1 MGLYCKGLK
10 GEKLK
15 KCKAK
20 IAAKRKTPAYKMKR
34 KKDSVK
40 LRKLDSLKGF
50 RYEKIIKKRNSLKE
64 SLKNQKKK

>member
-1 MGLYCKGLK
+1 MALYCKGLT

-15 KCKAK
+15 KCRAK
-20 IAAKRKTPAYKMKR
+20 IAAKRNTPAYKMKR

-50 RYEKIIKKRNSLKE
+50 RFEKIMKKRE
-64 SLKNQKKK
+64 SLKNKIKDFKKN